1 MPHTYDVVIVG
12 AVPAGLM
19 AAKIAGDAASN
30 YRNKLVTG
38 TLPCSLNPY
47 NLLKSVQTSIMG
59 RIGRIQ
65 KERPDIIEILQQL
78 ERQPLKGKMKRFTLT
93 GFPNP

>member
-1 MPHTYDVVIVG
+1 
-12 AVPAGLM
+12 
-19 AAKIAGDAASN
+19 
-30 YRNKLVTG
+30 
-38 TLPCSLNPY
+38 
-47 NLLKSVQTSIMG
+47 MG

-78 ERQPLKGKMKRFTLT
+78 ERQPLKGKMKRFTLK